1 MKRSGLVAGLALGTA
16 ALFAVTACAPREG
29 GASQNR
35 ASVDEAQLV
44 ASLPAAE
51 NPVDEIVWSVVE
63 GEPATLD
70 PGSSATVIIPNLCEN
85 LMQLQPDFSIEPGV
99 AQKAEWVDPVTLKLT
114 LRDDVT
120 FWDGTPLTADD
131 VVYSLQR
138 GQNPA
143 SQWYAAFVLVS
154 GIEKTGDLEV
164 TIRFNAPDSTF
175 LDSLAGG
182 GGAVMS
188 KAYGEQAGPSL
199 GTSEGGLMCTGPYQ
213 LESGGW
219 KPGSEIVTTANESYW
234 GGAPLVQ
241 TLKYV
246 FVTDGSTLTT
256 ALTEGE
262 IDGAFNVPPGSR
274 GAFEGDGAGSLI
286 VGPSTASFS
295 FGPATAEGPAAS
307 PAIRQ
312 ALSLAID
319 REKYIDTVLNGLGE
333 VQKTI
338 VPPFTFNQTEASEIY
353 QAGYDELAAPEVDL
367 EGAKQLIADS
377 GEDVSAPLV
386 VAIPAGAKEFQ
397 QTAAIIQSAGKSIGL
412 DIEINEMQPAD
423 FGAMFYDP
431 GARDGIDFVATQGYI
446 ETPTV
451 GGYPSLFMMPEDR
464 GGVFNWSRYSND
476 EVTAHMEASRTAAD
490 PQTAAEE
497 FVAAQRIFAPD
508 QLQVTL
514 AGSYQLTYLSD
525 ELTGATTSIAIYSSP
540 WALHLGGK

>member
-1 MKRSGLVAGLALGTA
+1 MKRSGLAAGLALGTA
-16 ALFAVTACAPREG
+16 ALLALSACAPREG
-29 GASQNR
+29 GSSEPREA
-35 ASVDEAQLV
+35 VDETRLTA
-44 ASLPAAE
+44 ALPPAE
-51 NPVDEIVWSVVE
+51 NPVDEVVWSVVE

-70 PGSSATVIIPNLCEN
+70 PGSSATVIIANLCEN
-85 LMQLQPDFSIEPGV
+85 LLQLQPDFSIEPGV
-99 AQKAEWVDPVTLKLT
+99 AESAEWVDPVTFVIK

-154 GIEKTGDLEV
+154 SIEKTGDLEV
-164 TIRFNAPDSTF
+164 TVRFNAPDSAF
-175 LDSLAGG
+175 RDAIAGG
-182 GGAVMS
+182 AGAVMS
-188 KAYGEQAGPSL
+188 KAYGEQAGPAL

-213 LESGGW
+213 LEPGGW
-219 KPGSEIVTTANESYW
+219 TPGSEIVTTANEHYW
-234 GGAPLVQ
+234 GGAPLVE

-246 FVTDGSTLTT
+246 FVTDGSTLST
-256 ALTEGE
+256 ALTQGE
-262 IDGAFNVPPGSR
+262 IDGAYNVPPGSR
-274 GAFEGDGAGSLI
+274 STFEGDGAGSLI
-286 VGPSTASFS
+286 LGPSTASFS
-295 FGPATAEGPAAS
+295 FGPAAADGPAAN

-319 REKYIDTVLNGLGE
+319 REKYIDTVLNGLGD

-338 VPPFTFNQTEASEIY
+338 VPPFTFGESEASEIY
-353 QAGYDELAAPEVDL
+353 QRAYDELEAPEVDL
-367 EGAKQLIADS
+367 ERAKQLIEES
-377 GEDVSAPLV
+377 GEDVSRPLV

-397 QTAAIIQSAGKSIGL
+397 QTAAIMQSAGKSIGL

-431 GARDGIDFVATQGYI
+431 GARDGIDFVATQGYL
-446 ETPTV
+446 ETPGV
-451 GGYPSLFMMPEDR
+451 IGYPSLFMLPEDR
-464 GGVFNWSRYSND
+464 GGVFNWSGYSND
-476 EVTAHMEASRTAAD
+476 EVTAHMEAARTATDAE
-490 PQTAAEE
+490 TAAEE

>member
-1 MKRSGLVAGLALGTA
+1 MKRSGLVVGLALGTA

-29 GASQNR
+29 GTADNR
-35 ASVDEAQLV
+35 EAIDETQLV
-44 ASLPAAE
+44 TALPAGE
-51 NPVDEIVWSVVE
+51 NPVDEVVWSVVE

-85 LMQLQPDFSIEPGV
+85 LLQLQPDFSIAPGV
-99 AQKAEWVDPVTLKLT
+99 AESADWADPVTFVIK

-138 GQNPA
+138 GQNPS
-143 SQWYAAFVLVS
+143 SQWYAAFVLIS
-154 GIEKTGDLEV
+154 SIEQTGDLEV
-164 TIRFNAPDSTF
+164 TVRFNAPDSAF
-175 LDSLAGG
+175 RDAIAGG
-182 GGAVMS
+182 AGAVMS
-188 KAYGEQAGPSL
+188 RAYGEQAGPAL

-213 LESGGW
+213 LEQGGW
-219 KPGSEIVTTANESYW
+219 KPGSEIVTTANEHYW

-246 FVTDGSTLTT
+246 FVTDGSTLST
-256 ALTEGE
+256 ALAQGE
-262 IDGAFNVPPGSR
+262 IDGAYNVPPGSR
-274 GAFEGDGAGSLI
+274 STFEGEGAGSLI
-286 VGPSTASFS
+286 LGPSTASFS
-295 FGPATAEGPAAS
+295 FGPATAEGPAAN

-338 VPPFTFNQTEASEIY
+338 VPPFTFGESEASSVY
-353 QAGYDELAAPEVDL
+353 QAAYDELDAPEVDL
-367 EGAKQLIADS
+367 ERAEQLIEQS
-377 GEDVSAPLV
+377 GEDVSRPLV

-412 DIEINEMQPAD
+412 DIEIDEMQPAD

-431 GARDGIDFVATQGYI
+431 GARDGIDFVATQGYL
-446 ETPTV
+446 ETPGV
-451 GGYPSLFMMPEDR
+451 IGYPSLFMLPENR
-464 GGVFNWSRYSND
+464 GGVFNWSAYSND
-476 EVTAHMEASRTAAD
+476 EVTARMEAARTATD
-490 PQTAAEE
+490 PETAAEE
-497 FVAAQRIFAPD
+497 FVAAQRVFAPD

-514 AGSYQLTYLSD
+514 AGAYQLTYLSD